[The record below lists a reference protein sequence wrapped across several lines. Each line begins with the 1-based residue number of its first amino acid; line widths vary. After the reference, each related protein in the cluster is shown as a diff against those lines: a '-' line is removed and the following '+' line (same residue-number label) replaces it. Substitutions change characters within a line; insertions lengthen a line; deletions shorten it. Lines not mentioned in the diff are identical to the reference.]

1 MYRLRTP
8 SAKYLASL
16 SCYDSCNPTKD
27 WGFPE
32 ISPLSEPTKKIESK
46 SSDEVIE
53 CKGTPNLPD
62 QLAAFGKHRS
72 CAYRDRAAERRTL
85 HGGIG
90 VGPGQKRAAIG
101 DDGRELSPD
110 STRTED
116 AAAEALKMSFG
127 TGSYARKILESM
139 GWKEGESLGSST
151 KGLVEPLEAIG
162 NIGNAGLGWPQGRT
176 KHH

>member
-1 MYRLRTP
+1 ML
-8 SAKYLASL
+8 
-16 SCYDSCNPTKD
+16 
-27 WGFPE
+27 FP
-32 ISPLSEPTKKIESK
+32 LY
-46 SSDEVIE
+46 
-53 CKGTPNLPD
+53 C
-62 QLAAFGKHRS
+62 QHRS

-139 GWKEGESLGSST
+139 GWKEVIRL
-151 KGLVEPLEAIG
+151 LYCFLDI
-162 NIGNAGLGWPQGRT
+162 L
-176 KHH
+176 